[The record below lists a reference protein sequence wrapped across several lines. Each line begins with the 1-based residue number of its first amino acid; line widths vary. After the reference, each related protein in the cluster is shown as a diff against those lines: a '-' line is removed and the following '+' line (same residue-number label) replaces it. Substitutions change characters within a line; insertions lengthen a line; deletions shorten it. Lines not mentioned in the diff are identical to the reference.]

1 MKKAANTHEKVTLE
15 TSAVRNHFDG
25 IARDYDYWKGKNS
38 YYYEGLKRLF
48 GSIIPA
54 GGKVLEVGC
63 GTGEILHAVRP
74 REGLGIDLSSDM
86 VRIARAKLPDLSFE
100 VVNIETAHFETTYD
114 HVIMADLMDH
124 LPDIWKALYGLE
136 TASHGGTTLV
146 ISTINPL
153 WDPLL
158 LLGEKLRM
166 KMPEGPHN
174 FVPVADLA
182 GLLTL
187 FDYEIQEVGYRMP
200 CPVYLPI
207 LSALVNR
214 WIPRIPVLRRLG
226 VMQYLVARK
235 KKVGGLSKQTT
246 PFLSVSV
253 VVPCHNEIENI
264 ERCIRRIPQMGSH
277 TEILVVDDG
286 STDGTAEKVRSLR
299 AEIPNLRVESWPG
312 RRGKGPAVRQG
323 FDMASG
329 QFLMIL
335 DADMAIEPEDLP
347 KFFWALQKE
356 AVGFV
361 NGTRMVYPMEEES
374 MRTLNLIGNKIFS
387 LIFTWLLGHR
397 ITDTLCGT
405 KAIRKSDYA
414 RLKVLPQFGS
424 DPWGDFDLLFGASEL
439 GLKIVEMPI
448 PYKARRYGLSKMRA
462 FKHGLIL
469 LYMCLN
475 GFIRLKLRPRPSFR
489 DGSISEK
496 NV

>member
-1 MKKAANTHEKVTLE
+1 MKKADDVHEKIALE
-15 TSAVRNHFDG
+15 TSSVRDHFDG

-38 YYYEGLKRLF
+38 YYYEGLKKLF
-48 GSIIPA
+48 SSIIPA

-63 GTGEILHAVRP
+63 GTGEILHAVHP
-74 REGLGIDLSSDM
+74 AQGLGIDLSSEM

-100 VVNIETAHFETTYD
+100 AANIEAAHFDTTYD
-114 HVIMADLMDH
+114 YVIMADLIDH

-136 TASHGGTTLV
+136 SALHEGARLV

-153 WDPLL
+153 WDPIL

-174 FVPVADLA
+174 FVPAADLA

-187 FDYEIQEVGYRMP
+187 FDYDIQEVGYRMP

-207 LSALVNR
+207 LSGLVNR
-214 WIPRIPVLRRLG
+214 WIPRIPILRRLG
-226 VMQYLVARK
+226 VVQYLVARK
-235 KKVGGLSKQTT
+235 KRAKDLSEQ
-246 PFLSVSV
+246 PSQSPSVSV
-253 VVPCHNEIENI
+253 VVPCHNEIGNI
-264 ERCIRRIPQMGSH
+264 ERCIRRIPQMGSR
-277 TEILVVDDG
+277 TEILIVDDG
-286 STDGTAEKVRSLR
+286 STDGTVQKVQSLK
-299 AEIPNLRVESWPG
+299 AEIPNLRVESWPD
-312 RRGKGPAVRQG
+312 RRGKGPAVRKG
-323 FDMASG
+323 FDIASG
-329 QFLMIL
+329 DFLMIL
-335 DADMAIEPEDLP
+335 DADMAVQPEDLL

-356 AVGFV
+356 TVGLV
-361 NGTRMVYPMEEES
+361 NGTRMVYPMEQES
-374 MRTLNLIGNKIFS
+374 MRTLNLIGNKMFS

-405 KAIRKSDYA
+405 KAIRKSDYVRFKA
-414 RLKVLPQFGS
+414 LPQFGS

-448 PYKARRYGLSKMRA
+448 PYKTRRYGLSKMRA

-475 GFIRLKLRPRPSFR
+475 GFIRLKLRPRPS
-489 DGSISEK
+489 
-496 NV
+496 